1 MWTVFVVMVCSA
13 VAAPFIA
20 FAWAMKREQCPHCGA
35 SIEPN
40 PALVRMFT
48 GQGEDRPSP
57 GAAEPT

>member
-1 MWTVFVVMVCSA
+1 MVCSA

-57 GAAEPT
+57 GAAEPTA